1 MASGEAIS
9 VYPVPDTVNAINIK
23 DGTRI
28 EKDHV
33 PMSINYYVSNIRYSK
48 NKGICGLCYDY

>member
-1 MASGEAIS
+1 MASGEALS
-9 VYPVPDTVNAINIK
+9 GVYTVPDTVNAINIK

-33 PMSINYYVSNIRYSK
+33 TISVNYYVSNISY
-48 NKGICGLCYDY
+48 